1 MIGAQTD
8 RPSPGSGRPQLAE
21 TRALVLTAGH
31 GTRLRPLTALRA
43 KPAVPVAGQP
53 LIRRI
58 LTRLAAQGLCD
69 LVLNLHH
76 RPETITAAVGDG
88 AGLGLRV
95 RYSWEQPV
103 LGTAG
108 GPRHALPLLDTDR
121 FWIVN
126 GDTLT
131 DVDLAAIERQHVRSG
146 ALVTM
151 ALVPNPRPDKYG
163 GVLLDGGWVT
173 GFTAPGAGTSAYHF
187 IGVQLAESRVF
198 ADLPDNTPAE
208 SVSGVYRAL
217 LAGPARRIGAFV
229 SEASFRD
236 IGTPADYL
244 RTSLALSGAGQAAP
258 GLAAAARLV
267 GARSRVSPGARLT
280 RTVVWD
286 DVTIDEGVTLTDCVV
301 GDGVRLAAGLTL
313 ARRVVVPA
321 GCVEPRATDE
331 VAGDLLIAPLGEEDG
346 P

>member
-8 RPSPGSGRPQLAE
+8 RPSPG
-21 TRALVLTAGH
+21 LVLTAGH

-58 LTRLAAQGLCD
+58 LAWLAAQGLRD

-108 GPRHALPLLDTDR
+108 GPRHALPLIDADR

-131 DVDLAAIERQHVRSG
+131 DVDLAAIERQHLRSG

-151 ALVPNPRPDKYG
+151 ALVPNPRPDRYG
-163 GVLLDGGWVT
+163 GVLVDGGWIT
-173 GFTAPGAGTSAYHF
+173 GFTAPGAERPAYHF

-198 ADLPDNTPAE
+198 ADLADNTPAE
-208 SVSGVYRAL
+208 SVSGIYRAL
-217 LAGPARRIGAFV
+217 IAGPARRIGAFV
-229 SEASFRD
+229 SDASFRD

-244 RTSLALSGAGQAAP
+244 RTSLALSAAGSARP
-258 GLAAAARLV
+258 AAASLI
-267 GARSRVSPGARLT
+267 GARSRVSPRARLT

-301 GDGVRLAAGLTL
+301 GDGVRLGAGLTL
-313 ARRVVVPA
+313 ERRVIVPA
-321 GCVEPRATDE
+321 GCAEPRATDE
-331 VAGDLLIAPLGEEDG
+331 VAGDLLIAPLGEEA
-346 P
+346 